1 MTQNPKPITS
11 HLSRYW
17 LLIGVSALAVAGL
30 FALVLVIARTPSL
43 SNIPLFATLF
53 REALAV
59 HVDLS
64 VLVWFLSIA
73 CLMWSLLAADR
84 PPVIPYIEEAALISF
99 GLGALAIAASAFDP
113 KGAALMSNYVPT
125 ITSPVF
131 FLGLSLL
138 LCGVGL
144 MLVRALLPLPPGE
157 GRGEGPALILSKSPN
172 PLPEGEGMRYAIRSA
187 GIIALIAILAFFW
200 SFKQMPHDLSG
211 EGYYE
216 QLFWGGGHVLQFLH
230 VQIVMVV
237 WLLLTKALKPEF
249 SVYKPH
255 LYILFS
261 IGLVCSFC
269 VPFAYMHYAA
279 DDPMQKMFF
288 TYLMILTN
296 GIAPLLLSLYIIP
309 GLWRIKPTGFG
320 MLNRKFAY
328 QAAIGFVIGGL
339 LSVFYVGFIVF
350 FILLP
355 VWKREF
361 WRVKSANALWSALFM
376 SIFLFVYGGV
386 LGSMIQGQNVVIPA
400 HYHGSIV
407 GVTLAFMG
415 AAYMFLPQ
423 FGYKDVSGSRMAF
436 WQPIVYGGGQLLHV
450 SGLAWSGGYGV
461 LRKTP
466 GGMDGLS
473 IGVKAAMG
481 VMGIGGLIAIIGG
494 FMFVIVVGKAI
505 FSEERKSA

>member
-17 LLIGVSALAVAGL
+17 LLIGVSALAIAGL

-84 PPVIPYIEEAALISF
+84 LPVIPYIEEAALISF
-99 GLGALAIAASAFDP
+99 GLGALAIAVSAFDP
-113 KGAALMSNYVPT
+113 KGAALMSNYIPT
-125 ITSPVF
+125 ITSPIF

-144 MLVRALLPLPPGE
+144 MLVRVFTSCHPE
-157 GRGEGPALILSKSPN
+157 RSRGIFATKKDPSTTLRFAQDDNVLKFAVKSS
-172 PLPEGEGMRYAIRSA
+172 GV
-187 GIIALIAILAFFW
+187 IALIAILAFFW

-269 VPFAYMHYAA
+269 VLFAYLHYSA
-279 DDPMQKMFF
+279 DNPMQKMFF
-288 TYLMILTN
+288 TYLMIGAG
-296 GIAPLLLSLYIIP
+296 GIAPTILA
-309 GLWRIKPTGFG
+309 LWILPG
-320 MLNRKFAY
+320 MLTFTQLRHGDKRALYSSLFASL
-328 QAAIGFVIGGL
+328 VL
-339 LSVFYVGFIVF
+339 FIYGN
-350 FILLP
+350 ILG
-355 VWKREF
+355 
-361 WRVKSANALWSALFM
+361 AL
-376 SIFLFVYGGV
+376 
-386 LGSMIQGQNVVIPA
+386 IQGQNVVIPA

-473 IGVKAAMG
+473 MGVKAAMG

-505 FSEERKSA
+505 FSTQKSKLA